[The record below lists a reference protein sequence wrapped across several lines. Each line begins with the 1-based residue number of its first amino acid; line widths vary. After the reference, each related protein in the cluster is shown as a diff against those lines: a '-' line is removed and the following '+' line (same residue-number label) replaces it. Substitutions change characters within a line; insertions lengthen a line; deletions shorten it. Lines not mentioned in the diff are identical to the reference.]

1 MRKLKKEAD
10 EAPEGPSKEAAG
22 EAAND
27 YQHAIC
33 HEITGEM
40 MPPTIQDAIKLVQ
53 CKDVEGYNHPK
64 WTCVLCTCTCCPEY
78 KDSIP
83 DCEKQAEVDGS
94 NLDFN
99 EHISGMPLHVCYSV
113 TKTHILVRV
122 HKKHTFYFDQFF
134 ILVFIMN
141 TG

>member
-10 EAPEGPSKEAAG
+10 EAPEGPSKEAAV

-27 YQHAIC
+27 YQQAIC
-33 HEITGEM
+33 HKITGEM

-64 WTCVLCTCTCCPEY
+64 WMCVLHTCTCCPDY
-78 KDSIP
+78 KDNIP
-83 DCEKQAEVDGS
+83 DHEKQAEVDGS
-94 NLDFN
+94 NLDFK
-99 EHISGMPLHVCYSV
+99 HIGWMPLHVCYSV

-122 HKKHTFYFDQFF
+122 YKKCTFYFGQFF
-134 ILVFIMN
+134 MLVFIMN